1 MQIEDSFVYDIVQI
15 NKLIFSLGNE
25 TTALQL
31 QQPQIPL
38 RLLQASPVTKQ

>member
-1 MQIEDSFVYDIVQI
+1 MQIEDSFVYDVVQI

-31 QQPQIPL
+31 QQPKTPL
-38 RLLQASPVTKQ
+38 AL